1 MRKSLNISLLW
12 FKTII
17 PTWAYGGTVDTPVL
31 GTGVARR
38 ESSNLS
44 KPTRK
49 VTILELIA
57 LLVSKF
63 LIKICCSECCIEDKM
78 LQSRKGM
85 YREMATSR
93 TSVSLRNYPPN
104 SYVPTT
110 AYFVAIPT
118 TFF

>member
-49 VTILELIA
+49 VTKLEMIA

-63 LIKICCSECCIEDKM
+63 LIKICCSECCIENKM

-85 YREMATSR
+85 YRDMATSR
-93 TSVSLRNYPPN
+93 TSASLRNYPPN

-110 AYFVAIPT
+110 AYFLAIPT
-118 TFF
+118 SFF